1 VIDCK
6 VHDQDS
12 VMTKTA
18 MELSRSLAATA
29 WEGRPPQLMQIPTV
43 GPVSMRRLI
52 VAGIRTV
59 KELVTKDYGELE
71 RLLGAKPPAGKK
83 LADSL
88 ANFPLLSMDLAR
100 VTAPQKTADVGGK
113 RMVQVKATL
122 RCLNKAAPLLWG
134 EKATPILA
142 TFLAETTSGLLV
154 HFWRGTL
161 NQIQAPKPVELKFT
175 AEIEAVEDQI
185 QCYVTCDEI
194 VGTIV
199 SKTLAHNIPASMFPV
214 KEPSPDLELLSRS
227 PVNDVVEDDL
237 DDEDMLEA
245 AAMADTVVV
254 RPRPHN
260 SAPRKVQA
268 EAQDE
273 SDYDSAEFPAIED
286 IQDLIVVA
294 PPLRPLPATA
304 KPRPTPRKT
313 AAASMSAPHTQN
325 PTSTQTA
332 AASTSS
338 VSSKTSAIAT
348 VAIRSAQSIP
358 KVSKTKA
365 TGVSSATAWNPVTP
379 HQEVDREPV
388 QLPNGRWQCNHACTG
403 GNLTKGGKQ
412 CSHKCCLE
420 GLDKPRKLK
429 SKMSKTDEAKAPGK
443 KRKVEDH
450 QEDTD
455 FASSIARETVS
466 GPSSTLPGK
475 KAKISPQALTD
486 EPGSDSF
493 ALNRFTIGNPTN
505 NPSFAGKY
513 DANFSDL
520 DEDPIDL
527 VGDAGD
533 DDDLPD
539 MATLSARIK
548 EKGKGKMKA
557 HDSTQKG
564 EKPTNTQV
572 APAVGEKVNGQ
583 SSETEAGLQRSP
595 DSDSSE
601 FANYFN
607 TSDVVPYHQGQSLEE
622 KSPPVRGLRSGT
634 RDTMPWNAQSSFHP
648 AEGTAFQHNP
658 EPLGSETNR
667 PLQEAPQPSAYRMG
681 SSWEGQLHKA
691 PGLLNRY
698 GMEGH
703 GYGSNHESSDLSH
716 EAHYDHQQPREQSS
730 PFTAAALSSGLVNEA
745 EPQEAVAREPVA
757 DPDWLDSFDPELIA
771 WLRDDVN
778 FT

>member
-1 VIDCK
+1 MIDCK

-18 MELSRSLAATA
+18 MELLRSLAATA

-52 VAGIRTV
+52 LAGISTV

-88 ANFPLLSMDLAR
+88 ASFPLLSMDLTR
-100 VTAPQKTADVGGK
+100 VPAPKKTADVGGK

-122 RCLNKAAPLLWG
+122 RCLNKATPLLWG
-134 EKATPILA
+134 EKASPILA

-161 NQIQAPKPVELKFT
+161 NQIQAAKLVELKFT
-175 AEIEAVEDQI
+175 AEIRAVEDQI

-214 KEPSPDLELLSRS
+214 KEHGPVLELVTRS
-227 PVNDVVEDDL
+227 PVNGVVEDDL

-245 AAMADTVVV
+245 AAMANTAVV
-254 RPRPHN
+254 RPKLHN

-273 SDYDSAEFPAIED
+273 SDYDSADFPAIED

-294 PPLRPLPATA
+294 PPLRPLPTTA
-304 KPRPTPRKT
+304 KPRPTPHKT
-313 AAASMSAPHTQN
+313 AAASKSAPHKQN
-325 PTSTQTA
+325 PTNTRTA
-332 AASTSS
+332 AASVSS
-338 VSSKTSAIAT
+338 VSSKTSAVTT
-348 VAIRSAQSIP
+348 VANRSAQSIS
-358 KVSKTKA
+358 KVSKTNA
-365 TGVSSATAWNPVTP
+365 TGVSIATAWNSVTP
-379 HQEVDREPV
+379 HQQVEREPV
-388 QLPNGRWQCNHACTG
+388 KLPNGRWQCNHACTG
-403 GNLTKGGKQ
+403 GNLTKAGKQ

-420 GLDKPRKLK
+420 GLDRPRKLK
-429 SKMSKTDEAKAPGK
+429 SKMPKTDEANVPGK
-443 KRKVEDH
+443 KRKVEED

-455 FASSIARETVS
+455 FGSSIAGETVS
-466 GPSSTLPGK
+466 GPSSSLPGK
-475 KAKISPQALTD
+475 KTKISPQALTD
-486 EPGSDSF
+486 EPNSDPC
-493 ALNRFTIGNPTN
+493 AIKRFTIGNPAN

-513 DANFSDL
+513 DANVSDP

-527 VGDAGD
+527 VGDASD

-539 MATLSARIK
+539 MATLSARVK

-557 HDSTQKG
+557 HVFRQRGK
-564 EKPTNTQV
+564 KPTNTQV
-572 APAVGEKVNGQ
+572 APDVGQERNGQ
-583 SSETEAGLQRSP
+583 SSGTQAGLQRSP

-607 TSDVVPYHQGQSLEE
+607 TSDVIPYHQGEGLEE
-622 KSPPVRGLRSGT
+622 ESHPARGLRSGT
-634 RDTMPWNAQSSFHP
+634 RDTMPWNARSSFHP

-658 EPLGSETNR
+658 EPLGSGTNR
-667 PLQEAPQPSAYRMG
+667 PLQEEREPSAYHMG
-681 SSWEGQLHKA
+681 SWEGRLHNA
-691 PGLLNRY
+691 PGLLTRC

-716 EAHYDHQQPREQSS
+716 EAHYGHQQTREQSS
-730 PFTAAALSSGLVNEA
+730 PFTAAALSSGLVIEA
-745 EPQEAVAREPVA
+745 EPQEAVTRESVA

-778 FT
+778 FN